1 MTYRS
6 IKALKPKNMKNNIRF
21 TPETKIN
28 ASQVAKIKIVCPIS
42 GCEINN
48 KIIGE
53 TFPAGTL
60 TGAPKHMA
68 MQLIEKYESSKRSFY
83 GGAIGFIGFDYSY
96 NHAIIIRSFLSKN
109 KKLFFQAGA
118 GIVSKS
124 SKINE
129 LNEVNN
135 KVRALKKSIEQ
146 AEKYEE

>member
-1 MTYRS
+1 
-6 IKALKPKNMKNNIRF
+6 
-21 TPETKIN
+21 
-28 ASQVAKIKIVCPIS
+28 
-42 GCEINN
+42 
-48 KIIGE
+48 
-53 TFPAGTL
+53 
-60 TGAPKHMA
+60 MA
-68 MQLIEKYESSKRSFY
+68 MQLIEKYESSKGSFWED
-83 GGAIGFIGFDYSY
+83 GGFIGFDYSY

-135 KVRALKKSIEQ
+135 KIGALKKSIEQ

>member
-1 MTYRS
+1 
-6 IKALKPKNMKNNIRF
+6 MKKKIYIEAIILILLGFFSSLSLPPFNYLLVNFF
-21 TPETKIN
+21 TFSYFYILLTKIF
-28 ASQVAKIKIVCPIS
+28 
-42 GCEINN
+42 
-48 KIIGE
+48 E
-53 TFPAGTL
+53 T
-60 TGAPKHMA
+60 
-68 MQLIEKYESSKRSFY
+68 
-83 GGAIGFIGFDYSY
+83 
-96 NHAIIIRSFLSKN
+96 SKN

>member
-1 MTYRS
+1 M
-6 IKALKPKNMKNNIRF
+6 A
-21 TPETKIN
+21 
-28 ASQVAKIKIVCPIS
+28 QVVRATRVNFIDLVS
-42 GCEINN
+42 GEQ
-48 KIIGE
+48 E
-53 TFPAGTL
+53 
-60 TGAPKHMA
+60 
-68 MQLIEKYESSKRSFY
+68 LIEKYESSKRSFY

-135 KVRALKKSIEQ
+135 KIRALKKSIEQ